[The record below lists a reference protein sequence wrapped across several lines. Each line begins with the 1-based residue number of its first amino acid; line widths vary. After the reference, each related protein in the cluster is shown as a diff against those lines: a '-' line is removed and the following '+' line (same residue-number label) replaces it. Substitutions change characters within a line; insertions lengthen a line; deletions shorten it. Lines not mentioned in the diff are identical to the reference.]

1 MFRGNRS
8 GWMGLFA
15 LLLSPALFRLVQ
27 IKSVNV
33 PVNTLL
39 IRVSLFLVAALP
51 ISALVLSLFGLRF
64 DESGVLSLVVLLLS
78 LLACVFMV
86 LTGVIVWLF

>member
-8 GWMGLFA
+8 GCMGLFA
-15 LLLSPALFRLVQ
+15 LLFSPALFRLVQ

-33 PVNTLL
+33 PVHTPL

-51 ISALVLSLFGLRF
+51 VSALVLSLFGLRF
-64 DESGVLSLVVLLLS
+64 DESVVLSLVVFFLS
-78 LLACVFMV
+78 LLAFVFMV
-86 LTGVIVWLF
+86 LTGVIVWPF